1 MKGVGLLEFG
11 GPEVLRIVDLP
22 EAHASSGEVRIRV
35 AASTVNPT
43 DTYMRKGARAESLRN
58 VPPPYVPG
66 MDVAGIVDEIGPDTL
81 TDLRVGDAVMAM
93 VVNFGSHGGYRESIV
108 LAADA
113 VVRIPQ
119 GTSLIEAATLPMN
132 GLTARQSLDQLA
144 LQPGQTLAVTGAAGC
159 YGGYV
164 VQLAKADALRVIA
177 DASPSDEALV
187 RSLGADV
194 VVPRGDDIAA
204 QIRRVCP
211 QGADGLADGSFQ
223 SERAVGAVRD
233 GGSFASVRGWRGNER
248 GIVFHRTSVR
258 DYDHRADL
266 LERLRR
272 QVEDGTLT
280 LRVAAT
286 FPPAAAAAAHRQL
299 EAKGTRGRLVLNW
312 AA

>member
-1 MKGVGLLEFG
+1 LFDFG
-11 GPEVLRIVDLP
+11 GPEVLRVVELP
-22 EAHASSGEVRIRV
+22 EVHAGSGEVRVRV

-43 DTYMRKGARAESLRN
+43 DTYLRKGARADSLRN
-58 VPPPYVPG
+58 IPPPYVPG
-66 MDVAGIVDEIGPDTL
+66 MDVAGIVDEIGPDTV
-81 TDLRVGDAVMAM
+81 TNLRVGDAVMAM

-113 VVRIPQ
+113 VVLAPP

-132 GLTARQSLDQLA
+132 GLTARQSLDQLG

-164 VQLAKADALRVIA
+164 VQLAKAEGLRVVA
-177 DASPSDEALV
+177 DASASDEALV
-187 RSLGADV
+187 RALGADI

-211 QGADGLADGSFQ
+211 QGVDGLADGSFQ

-248 GIVFHRTSVR
+248 SILFHRTSVR

-266 LERLRR
+266 LNRLRR

-286 FPPAAAAAAHRQL
+286 FPPAEASAAHRRL
-299 EAKGTRGRLVLNW
+299 EAKGTRGRLVLDWN
-312 AA
+312 A